1 MMNLKNAADRLHFR
15 FRKYKPNKDAKA
27 DFRNFKPNSE
37 DMEALNCLFTEINKR
52 DEATIAKNN
61 LFAKLLVYQ
70 YTQNIRHYETT
81 VLSDL
86 NFALKDIH
94 KILSYDLESIYK
106 GFYNDLHSNQLNKL
120 VHNSNTNDK
129 IDKKVAEIR
138 KGDMEIES
146 FLLAKYG
153 GVENYIEHLESGKI
167 TDEEQRNVIKSLDQ
181 NKKTFTFAYVTD
193 KLNELVTECY
203 NNFN

>member
-1 MMNLKNAADRLHFR
+1 MMNLKKAASRFQFR
-15 FRKYKPNKDAKA
+15 FSKDNKGE
-27 DFRNFKPNSE
+27 FRNFKPNSE
-37 DMEALNCLFTEINKR
+37 DVQALNCIFTEINKR
-52 DEATIAKNN
+52 DENTIAKNN

-94 KILSYDLESIYK
+94 KILSYDLEAIYK
-106 GFYNDLHSNQLNKL
+106 GFYNDLHSNQLNRL
-120 VHNSNTNDK
+120 VHNGNTNDN

-138 KGDMEIES
+138 NGEMEIES

-167 TDEEQRNVIKSLDQ
+167 TDEEQINVIKSLEQ

-193 KLNELVTECY
+193 KLNELVTKCY
-203 NNFN
+203 NDFN

>member
-1 MMNLKNAADRLHFR
+1 MMNLKKAASRFQFR
-15 FRKYKPNKDAKA
+15 FSKDNKGE
-27 DFRNFKPNSE
+27 FRNFKPNSE
-37 DMEALNCLFTEINKR
+37 DVEALNCIFTEINKR
-52 DEATIAKNN
+52 DENTIAKNN

-70 YTQNIRHYETT
+70 YTQNIRHYGTT

-106 GFYNDLHSNQLNKL
+106 GFYNDLHNNQLNKL
-120 VHNSNTNDK
+120 VHNGSANDK

-138 KGDMEIES
+138 KGEMQIES

-181 NKKTFTFAYVTD
+181 NKKTFTFDFITD
-193 KLNELVTECY
+193 KLNELVTESFY
-203 NNFN
+203 KFNKK